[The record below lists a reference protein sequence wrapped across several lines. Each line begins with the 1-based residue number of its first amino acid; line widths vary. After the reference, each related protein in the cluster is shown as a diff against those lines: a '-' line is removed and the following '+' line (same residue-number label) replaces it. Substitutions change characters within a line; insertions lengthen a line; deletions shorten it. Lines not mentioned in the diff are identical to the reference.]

1 MCGIAGIFSHSPDAA
16 PVDPDEL
23 LRMRDRMLPRGP
35 DGEGLWVA
43 EDRRVALAHRRLA
56 ILDLTPL
63 GAQPMQDPETGT
75 WIVFNGEIYNFGDLR
90 DDLESR
96 GIRFQSHCDTE
107 VLLALYREVDVEML
121 QRLRGMFAF
130 ALWDASRRELFMAR
144 DHLGIK
150 PLYWSND
157 GRTFR
162 FASQVK
168 ALLAGGAVD
177 DSPDAAGAVGFFLWG
192 SVPDPFTLYRG
203 IRALPAGHGMV
214 VRADASTKQ
223 WSFFDLASVFAD
235 RTPSTCTPAEAADR
249 LRKAV
254 SESVRYHLISD
265 VPVGVFL
272 SAGIDSS
279 TIAAHAASY
288 LNGNLHTLSLGFREF
303 AGTASDETILAGA
316 IATSI
321 GSKHQECMISSLD
334 FEAELERILDQMDQP
349 SVDGINTYFV
359 CREARRMGW
368 KVALSGLGGDELFR
382 GYPSFRDL
390 PRRLSLVGRIAGIPG
405 IGRVWRLMSR
415 SIARRTGL
423 IKLSS
428 LLEYSGNLPSAYRL
442 ARGLF
447 LPWEISQFMD
457 RDAVRH
463 GLETLR
469 TTASLQRCIE
479 GVSDQQR
486 QISCLEMRWYML
498 NQLLRDSDWASMAHS
513 LELRVPLVDV
523 PLLREVVSLGNA
535 GHAPGKHDLFRTAS
549 LPLPEAILHRQKTG
563 FGIPVYDWFR
573 NQDNRATR
581 DRMHGSRAW
590 ARRTYS
596 QFFPAKQGGGS

>member
-1 MCGIAGIFSHSPDAA
+1 
-16 PVDPDEL
+16 
-23 LRMRDRMLPRGP
+23 MRDRMLPRGP

-63 GAQPMQDPETGT
+63 GAQPMQDPETGN

-90 DDLESR
+90 ADLESR
-96 GIRFQSHCDTE
+96 GIRFRSHCDTE
-107 VLLALYREVDVEML
+107 VLLALYREVGVEML

-223 WSFFDLASVFAD
+223 WSFFDLAGVFAD

-249 LRKAV
+249 LRNAV

-390 PRRLSLVGRIAGIPG
+390 PRRLSLVGRIARIPG
-405 IGRVWRLMSR
+405 IGRAWRLMSR

-423 IKLSS
+423 IKLRS

-457 RDAVRH
+457 RDAVRY

-573 NQDNRATR
+573 NQDNRATQ